1 MSNTFEICMTKIL
14 KYIAAETQGECFTS
28 FKYCYDTVAAP
39 TIEYEGDSQ
48 TFINLK
54 EYAEDVHDPK
64 PRDLRRR
71 AEICIQG
78 PPLFKFFLDGSRRV
92 YKVDDIQ
99 YDKQVFPIVSGQIS
113 VACCCR
119 DMTDDNLF
127 AGFRHIIEES
137 YPVVCLPVKANGE
150 GIDHEIFFGNLRNKL
165 NELPLLKNAGIFLKK
180 VLFYPTKLDFGETYE
195 NKGIARIQDEMIDCE
210 KRIVSYLVSKRLV
223 NQDSYLIKDGS
234 IQYKPLKTGNF
245 KELSKIRNNYRHVI
259 GVSKKFN
266 PNFMRDIKDQSSAGQ
281 IARLPLY
288 HRTPAFLWKPGDE
301 WGNVNFAVWYIRIRD
316 LSKSESPYAGIIKVE
331 KMLMTGHENEFG
343 LSTDEIDTISANL
356 INERNPV
363 CYGTDAR
370 WANHLYPVYMTEY
383 YCKSRF
389 HSDYFFLN
397 LF

>member
-1 MSNTFEICMTKIL
+1 MTKIL
-14 KYIAAETQGECFTS
+14 KYIAAETQGECFKS
-28 FKYCYDTVAAP
+28 FKYCYDTLTTP
-39 TIEYEGDSQ
+39 TIEYESGEQ
-48 TFINLK
+48 NFINLK

-64 PRDLRRR
+64 PRDLTGR
-71 AEICIQG
+71 ARICLNT
-78 PPLFKFFLDGSRRV
+78 PPLFSFFLDGSRRV

-99 YDKQVFPIVSGQIS
+99 YDKQVFPIISGQIS
-113 VACCCR
+113 VACCQR
-119 DMTDDNLF
+119 IVYDDF
-127 AGFRHIIEES
+127 HFDSFHHVIEEA
-137 YPVVCLPVKANGE
+137 YPVVCLPIRANGE
-150 GIDHEIFFGNLRNKL
+150 GIDNEVFFGNLRNKL
-165 NELPLLKNAGIFLKK
+165 NQLPELISAGIELRK
-180 VLFYPTKLDFGETYE
+180 VLYYPTKLNFGETYE

-210 KRIVSYLVSKRLV
+210 KRIVSSLVGRHLL

-234 IQYKPLKTGNF
+234 IQYKPMKTGDF
-245 KELSKIRNNYRHVI
+245 RELSKIRNNYRYVI

-266 PNFMRDIKDQSSAGQ
+266 PNFMRDVKDQSSAGQ

-288 HRTPAFLWKPGDE
+288 HRTPAFLWKPGDQ
-301 WGNVNFAVWYIRIRD
+301 WGNVNFAVWYVRIRD

-331 KMLMTGHENEFG
+331 KMLMTGHENENG
-343 LSTDEIDTISANL
+343 LYSEEIDTISAHL

-370 WANHLYPVYMTEY
+370 WANHLYPVYMTEQ